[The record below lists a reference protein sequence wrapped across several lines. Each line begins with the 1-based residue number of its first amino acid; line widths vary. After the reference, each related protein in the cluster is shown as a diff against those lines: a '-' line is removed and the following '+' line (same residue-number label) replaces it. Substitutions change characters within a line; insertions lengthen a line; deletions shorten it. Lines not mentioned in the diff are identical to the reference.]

1 MGAGPRCRCRCTIG
15 RPSNRCRHLR
25 GAPEF
30 PRMNVPDWTNEAAR
44 RARIGQSALY
54 IANAMDMPIADV
66 RRIVRRASR
75 AARA

>member
-1 MGAGPRCRCRCTIG
+1 
-15 RPSNRCRHLR
+15 
-25 GAPEF
+25 
-30 PRMNVPDWTNEAAR
+30 MNVPDWTNEAAR